1 MPVRWP
7 RILTP
12 TQLGQIIREQKNPL
26 TALHL
31 FKEAEVRYPNYRHN
45 GPVYGTMINLLGSS
59 GRITEMK
66 EVIDKMKLDSCEL
79 KDEVFVGAI
88 RTYARVGFL
97 DEAVSLFKNLPQ
109 FNCVNWTK
117 SFNTLLELFINESKL
132 DVAHKLFIE
141 NSCGWE
147 VKHRLRSLNLLMAAL
162 CRHNRSDLALHV
174 FQEMNYQC
182 CSPNRDSYKILMK
195 GLCENGLLNEA
206 THLLYSMFWKIS
218 QKGSGEDIVIYRTLL
233 DALCDNGQ
241 VKEAL
246 EILGKVLRKGLK
258 APNKCRR
265 LIDIYTGCKPSDED
279 VERVKALINEALI
292 TGSIPSSIS
301 YSSMAIDLYAEGK
314 IPEANQV
321 FMEMQSKGFKPSTK
335 MYQAKAIALCV
346 AGRIQE
352 AEGVVDQMLEMNIV
366 PTVKIYNIVIQ
377 GLCNHGKST
386 SAAGYIDKMS
396 KQIGCVANK
405 DTFDALVEGFCQEQK
420 FIEASSVLEKMVG
433 SSFRPSSETFSTLI
447 RGLCLSG
454 RRYEAVMW
462 LEEMVSRGEV
472 PLPEVSLWQLLVSF
486 NISAETINCS
496 GMRLES
502 LQV

>member
-162 CRHNRSDLALHV
+162 CRHNRSDLALH
-174 FQEMNYQC
+174 
-182 CSPNRDSYKILMK
+182 
-195 GLCENGLLNEA
+195 
-206 THLLYSMFWKIS
+206 IS

-265 LIDIYTGCKPSDED
+265 LIDNYTGCKPSDED

-321 FMEMQSKGFKPSTK
+321 EYKKQ
-335 MYQAKAIALCV
+335 
-346 AGRIQE
+346 R
-352 AEGVVDQMLEMNIV
+352 GVVDQMLEMNIV

-433 SSFRPSSETFSTLI
+433 SSFQSFI
-447 RGLCLSG
+447 RDIQYIDPWSLLEW
-454 RRYEAVMW
+454 EA
-462 LEEMVSRGEV
+462 L
-472 PLPEVSLWQLLVSF
+472 
-486 NISAETINCS
+486 
-496 GMRLES
+496 
-502 LQV
+502 